1 MKNAKLHF
9 SPTIDSEF
17 KGAKS
22 IPQLMAYVA
31 ALPLFFL
38 GFSLLYD
45 PFGIKEFCDFGGFGY
60 GFHLLMFSAIILST
74 AAISRAIL
82 IPLRFKLSRRG
93 HEAWCLMEATACTV
107 FIALYVSIFK
117 SQIADYFEI
126 FANCSKYTYLTLIY
140 PYVLLLLLQTLRFKD
155 KQLEGSIKGPSESL
169 VKFYDEH
176 KRLKLTVSSES
187 LLCISAEINYIKISY
202 TDGSK
207 VITYLLRNSMKSQ
220 ESADAHHGLVR
231 CHRSWFVNPLHVKVL
246 SRDNEG
252 FIHAELD
259 SPEPISVPVS
269 KQYFESLSNL
279 L

>member
-1 MKNAKLHF
+1 MKNTRLTFRPIA
-9 SPTIDSEF
+9 DGEY
-17 KGAKS
+17 KGAKT
-22 IPQLMAYVA
+22 ITQLAAYVIF
-31 ALPLFFL
+31 LPLFFL
-38 GFSLLYD
+38 GFTLLYN
-45 PFGIKEFCDFGGFGY
+45 PIGIKEFCNFGGFGY
-60 GFHLLMFSAIILST
+60 GFHLLMFTSIIAGTTLIT
-74 AAISRAIL
+74 RALL
-82 IPLRFKLSRRG
+82 IPLGSKLSRRG
-93 HEAWCLMEATACTV
+93 HEAWCVMEVTVCTA
-107 FIALYVSIFK
+107 FIALYVAIFK
-117 SQIADYFEI
+117 SQLADYFEI
-126 FANCSKYTYLTLIY
+126 FANCAKYTYLTLIY
-140 PYVLLLLLQTLRFKD
+140 PYILLWILQSLRHKD
-155 KQLEGSIKGPSESL
+155 KQIEASIKGPDESL

-176 KRLKLTVSSES
+176 KRLKLTVSAES

-202 TDGSK
+202 TDGGK

-231 CHRSWFVNPLHVKVL
+231 CHRSWFVNPLRVKVL